1 VLWLKVLI
9 ASTLLAGSLF
19 SLIVLIDIIMGHK
32 FSDVVKKGLN
42 PFQVMEPGEYVIVIL
57 FILYIVI
64 KSGYSTLKKK
74 SAESSNQNEE
84 NK

>member
-1 VLWLKVLI
+1 M
-9 ASTLLAGSLF
+9 AGSLIF
-19 SLIVLIDIIMGHK
+19 LIVLMDLLMGHK
-32 FSDVVKKGLN
+32 FSDVLKKGIN

-57 FILYIVI
+57 FIFYIVI